1 MAEHMFDNEN
11 NEEDRAASAALSTLF
26 NHEQVQAY
34 GIELAPFPTE
44 GASEDVA
51 AAASL
56 VEASASG
63 PVTPGAD
70 ADKPETLAS
79 ASPAVDVQM
88 DVHVDADAHVDADT
102 ALDPSLAEPMDE
114 MPPPLESLPLPEP
127 ESAQRPK
134 RPGTSRQHM
143 LTRGGACEFCKR
155 RKLKC
160 TAEMPQC
167 AACRRSNRE
176 CVYSQK
182 KQRSRMKLLE
192 DKVNELENRLATSP
206 TPRQE
211 VHEGLFTAQG
221 PQLPEAPSAG
231 VELAFLG
238 LREHSSLTLADM
250 TLTPGGKHN
259 EEPDLMT
266 LADAAAADTDG
277 RMPWDGLE
285 PQVIADEIVK
295 AIIGHDRGGVG
306 EKICA
311 HLIQVFISQS
321 DAKLVHWLISPAY
334 LWARLTG
341 RGGSQP
347 HPAFLLALMPVLL
360 PYSPNPT
367 LSHHKTISVVSDTVC
382 VPSRALQQQALSTLD
397 PRVLDLVCAAT
408 LRSLALAG
416 GGRFVDGWNENSTAC
431 SLLWATGLGKL
442 GGVGEMFVAPEKRP
456 ADRAMRLDREHR
468 SRLVRAKGQIVPPPS
483 DAQDVAERIRLFWS
497 VWIND
502 CVNGIGWNWPCDIS
516 LEETT
521 TPLPRDSYDT
531 DEDLTDNTTL
541 HDFLTERVHSSP
553 ADGKFASRIKSLAL
567 AYAAGRQLDR
577 APSVATPDVTARL
590 LRICRRHMAMMRP
603 FAPTTPDEAKLQG
616 GDNQDWMTMYA
627 ALMLLYA
634 KEELDAPSPAEETE
648 ARDKMIEAGMNAT
661 RCIQAALDAGDTEM
675 EGYDIVAPSI
685 WFVVGRALHH
695 VANRIEASEPLRAAG
710 LRDIVRLNV
719 TATGTCCKTL
729 KLNDVYYQMMF
740 NVSMDQEVMLGE
752 YRRPDNTDFD
762 PPHRAGQF

>member
-1 MAEHMFDNEN
+1 MAEPMFDNEHK
-11 NEEDRAASAALSTLF
+11 EDDRAAASAALSNLF
-26 NHEQVQAY
+26 NSEQAY
-34 GIELAPFPTE
+34 GIELSSFPTE
-44 GASEDVA
+44 GGGEEVA
-51 AAASL
+51 AAVTA
-56 VEASASG
+56 ASG
-63 PVTPGAD
+63 TSTPAIG
-70 ADKPETLAS
+70 KPETLAS
-79 ASPAVDVQM
+79 VSPAVDVSM
-88 DVHVDADAHVDADT
+88 DG
-102 ALDPSLAEPMDE
+102 ALDPALADPMDE
-114 MPPPLESLPLPEP
+114 MQQPLEPLPLVEP
-127 ESAQRPK
+127 APRPK

-192 DKVNELENRLATSP
+192 DKVNELENRLATAP
-206 TPRQE
+206 APRQE

-221 PQLPEAPSAG
+221 PQPVSGEAPSAG

-238 LREHSSLTLADM
+238 LGEHSSLTLADM
-250 TLTPGGKHN
+250 SLTPGGKHN

-266 LADAAAADTDG
+266 LADAATADTDG
-277 RMPWDGLE
+277 RMPWDGME
-285 PQVIADEIVK
+285 PQAIADEIVK

-311 HLIQVFISQS
+311 HLIQVFVSQTDS
-321 DAKLVHWLISPAY
+321 KLVHWLISPSY

-347 HPAFLLALMPVLL
+347 HPAFLLALMPTLM
-360 PYSPNPT
+360 PFSPNAT
-367 LSHHKTISVVSDTVC
+367 LSHYKTISAVTDTVC

-408 LRSLALAG
+408 LRSLALACA
-416 GGRFVDGWNENSTAC
+416 GRFVDGWNENSTAC

-456 ADRAMRLDREHR
+456 ADRAMRLEREHG

-483 DAQDVAERIRLFWS
+483 DAQDVGERIRLFWS

-502 CVNGIGWNWPCDIS
+502 CVNGIGWNWPCDIA

-541 HDFLTERVHSSP
+541 HDFLSERVHSSLS
-553 ADGKFASRIKSLAL
+553 DGRFASRVKSLAL

-590 LRICRRHMAMMRP
+590 LRISRRHMATMRA
-603 FAPTTPDEAKLQG
+603 FAPATPDEAKQHG
-616 GDNQDWMTMYA
+616 GDNEDWMTMYA

-634 KEELDAPSPAEETE
+634 KEELDAPSSAEASE
-648 ARDKMIEAGMNAT
+648 ARDKMIEAGVNAT
-661 RCIQAALDAGDTEM
+661 RCIQAALDAGDAAL
-675 EGYDIVAPSI
+675 EGYDVVGPSI

-695 VANRIEASEPLRAAG
+695 VANRIEAAEPLRAAA
-710 LRDIVRLNV
+710 LRESVRANV
-719 TATGTCCKTL
+719 TATGICCKTL
-729 KLNDVYYQMMF
+729 RLNDVYYQMMF

-762 PPHRAGQF
+762 PPVGHGRAGF